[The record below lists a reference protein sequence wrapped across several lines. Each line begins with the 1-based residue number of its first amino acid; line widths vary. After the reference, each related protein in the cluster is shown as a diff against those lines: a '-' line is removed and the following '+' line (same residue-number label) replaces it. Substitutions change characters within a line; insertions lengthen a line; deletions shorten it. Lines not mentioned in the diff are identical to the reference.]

1 MYNCYYE
8 PTINLNQPQKSKINK
23 AFNGQI
29 TNQDKLEGMSEK
41 EKSLRHVVMV
51 AKFLDDNN
59 PKTSLKKWIRTV
71 SNFIDPI
78 QFHFIW
84 QMLVKFSHVES
95 ERTVFSLEKE
105 KENFCVVFTDSI
117 KRACEIWNFHV
128 AGVQRRQ
135 RNEQNGMMHVQI
147 CCFVNKN
154 LLLFCRS
161 FSSPLSLVLL
171 SYRNSATM
179 VMWRHTSHLSCSPVG
194 DVKSKF
200 FSTDAS
206 TNHTI
211 PLPNWR
217 LLGTTK
223 QTPN

>member
-1 MYNCYYE
+1 
-8 PTINLNQPQKSKINK
+8 
-23 AFNGQI
+23 
-29 TNQDKLEGMSEK
+29 MSEI

-51 AKFLDDNN
+51 AEFWDDNK

-78 QFHFIW
+78 QFHLIW

-105 KENFCVVFTDSI
+105 KDNFCVVFTDSI

-135 RNEQNGMMHVQI
+135 RNEQNSMMHVQI

-154 LLLFCRS
+154 LLLFYRS
-161 FSSPLSLVLL
+161 PSVAVVGFCCHTEIVLPWWRDVTLLLSLV
-171 SYRNSATM
+171 
-179 VMWRHTSHLSCSPVG
+179 H
-194 DVKSKF
+194 
-200 FSTDAS
+200 
-206 TNHTI
+206 
-211 PLPNWR
+211 
-217 LLGTTK
+217 
-223 QTPN
+223 Q

>member
-1 MYNCYYE
+1 
-8 PTINLNQPQKSKINK
+8 
-23 AFNGQI
+23 
-29 TNQDKLEGMSEK
+29 MSEK
-41 EKSLRHVVMV
+41 EKSLRYVVMV

-105 KENFCVVFTDSI
+105 KDNFCVVFTYSI
-117 KRACEIWNFHV
+117 KRACEIWIFYV

-135 RNEQNGMMHVQI
+135 RNEQNSMMHVQI

-154 LLLFCRS
+154 LLLFYRS
-161 FSSPLSLVLL
+161 PSVAVVSFCCHTEIVLPWWCDVTLLL
-171 SYRNSATM
+171 SI
-179 VMWRHTSHLSCSPVG
+179 VH
-194 DVKSKF
+194 
-200 FSTDAS
+200 
-206 TNHTI
+206 
-211 PLPNWR
+211 
-217 LLGTTK
+217 
-223 QTPN
+223 Q